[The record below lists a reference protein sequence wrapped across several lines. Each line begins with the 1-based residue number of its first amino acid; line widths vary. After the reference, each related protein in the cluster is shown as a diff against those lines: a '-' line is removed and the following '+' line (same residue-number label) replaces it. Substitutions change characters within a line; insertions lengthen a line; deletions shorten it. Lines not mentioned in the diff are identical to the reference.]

1 MMKRRP
7 VFRSFRLPIT
17 LFLALAAFLAAA
29 PPGWASGDSQTV
41 ERKLRVKAESA
52 PVRLAADAA
61 SPAVAALKR
70 GTVVMSYEAEGAW
83 YRIVPELGKEAISLV
98 GYIAAADVE
107 VLEEKVKVSGD
118 FWSGSEAASRTGLE
132 ITLAGGYVLF
142 GGGDLDAGTRG
153 LYDELRARMI
163 GLGYTISRDYRHA
176 LNGGMELE
184 AAVLWRFHP
193 RWAAGLIGEYS
204 LAQRFNEFEFQEG
217 SHTLGASSTPILR
230 TFAVR
235 PVLRCGILAGG
246 PIELLL
252 SAGPAL
258 FFSSFQY
265 NQNVSYAFV
274 ADQGTTRDESYSIK
288 ARRTFWGAFAAL
300 DLDVRL
306 NARSAIVLQ
315 ATYRFARP
323 AGWEGTEKAYEWITN
338 VHEVN
343 GPEIQGR
350 LYSTTR
356 NSLPVLVVSPQSPG
370 AGAGEAVLD
379 LTGLSLHAG
388 LRIRF

>member
-1 MMKRRP
+1 MMRRRP
-7 VFRSFRLPIT
+7 VLRSFRSPIA
-17 LFLALAAFLAAA
+17 LFLALAAFLPAV
-29 PPGWASGDSQTV
+29 PPDWACGDSQTV
-41 ERKLRVKAESA
+41 ERRLRVKVDNAA
-52 PVRLAADAA
+52 VRSGADAA
-61 SPAVAALKR
+61 SPVVAVLER
-70 GTVVMSYEAEGAW
+70 GATVTSYEAEGAW
-83 YRIVPELGKEAISLV
+83 YRIVPDLGQNVVSQV

-107 VLEEKVKVSGD
+107 VLKEKVRVSGD
-118 FWSGSEAASRTGLE
+118 FWSGSDAAARTGLE
-132 ITLAGGYVLF
+132 ITLAGGYGMF

-153 LYDELRARMI
+153 FYDELRARMI
-163 GLGYTISRDYRHA
+163 GLGYAISRDYRHPMS
-176 LNGGMELE
+176 GGMELE

-193 RWAAGLIGEYS
+193 RWAAGLIGGYGLS
-204 LAQRFNEFEFQEG
+204 QRFNEFEFQEG

-230 TFAVR
+230 TFALR
-235 PVLRCGILAGG
+235 PVLRLAVLSGG
-246 PIELLL
+246 PLTLHV

-258 FFSSFQY
+258 LFGSFRF

-274 ADQGTTRDESYSIK
+274 ADQGTTHDESYSIK

-300 DLDVRL
+300 DLDIRL

-323 AGWEGTEKAYEWITN
+323 AGWEGTEKTYEWITN
-338 VHEVN
+338 VDEYK
-343 GPEIQGR
+343 GPEIEGR
-350 LYSTTR
+350 LYSMTR

-379 LTGLSLHAG
+379 FTGLSLLAG